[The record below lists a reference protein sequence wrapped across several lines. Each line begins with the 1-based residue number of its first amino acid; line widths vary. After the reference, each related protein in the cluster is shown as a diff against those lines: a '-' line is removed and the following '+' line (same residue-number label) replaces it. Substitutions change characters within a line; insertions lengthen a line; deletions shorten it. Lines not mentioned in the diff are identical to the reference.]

1 MNQTTNTQ
9 RLQGRETGPATPMD
23 TFPKEIRTNG
33 HELSIEEHYRIA
45 RMPIGVV
52 RRRYAVRN
60 AEQFVADVK
69 AAIRFWDGVKL

>member
-1 MNQTTNTQ
+1 MGRARTTQ

-23 TFPKEIRTNG
+23 TFPKEIRANG

-45 RMPIGVV
+45 RIPIGAV

-60 AEQFVADVK
+60 TEQFVADVK
-69 AAIRFWDGVKL
+69 AAVRFWDGVDL

>member
-1 MNQTTNTQ
+1 MSRARTTQ

-23 TFPKEIRTNG
+23 TFPKEIRANG

-45 RMPIGVV
+45 RMPIGAV

-69 AAIRFWDGVKL
+69 AAIRFWDGVEL

>member
-1 MNQTTNTQ
+1 
-9 RLQGRETGPATPMD
+9 MD
-23 TFPKEIRTNG
+23 TFPKEIRANG

-45 RMPIGVV
+45 RMPIGAV

-69 AAIRFWDGVKL
+69 AAIRFWDGVDL